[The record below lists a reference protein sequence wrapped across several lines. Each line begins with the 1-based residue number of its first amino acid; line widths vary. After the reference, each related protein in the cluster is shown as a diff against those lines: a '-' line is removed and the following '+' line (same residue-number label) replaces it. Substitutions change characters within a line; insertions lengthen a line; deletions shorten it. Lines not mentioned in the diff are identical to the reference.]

1 MQVKDVKEGMEATYL
16 GEDEDNSH
24 KQGECT
30 AGVVKPEHS
39 RSKKPLEWQHHRSS
53 TKQITKPGKDK
64 LRVVQ
69 LKSAS

>member
-39 RSKKPLEWQHHRSS
+39 RSKKPPGVTAPQEQH
-53 TKQITKPGKDK
+53 K
-64 LRVVQ
+64 
-69 LKSAS
+69 ANN

>member
-16 GEDEDNSH
+16 GDEDNSH

-39 RSKKPLEWQHHRSS
+39 RSKKPPGVTAPQEQH
-53 TKQITKPGKDK
+53 K
-64 LRVVQ
+64 
-69 LKSAS
+69 ANN